1 MRKNRSRVQFECVTL
16 PYYILRAMRIAKS
29 PSWFPRSV
37 YGCNLYSVLQDYCL
51 RAFYAFVV
59 SFPHANGDDR
69 GPQPPGS
76 RGGGGR
82 SNSVMIYLIYINGA
96 ITTVITIT
104 TLLLLYSVKL
114 CTKCTCPI
122 AFALHSARDS
132 SDSGFWRG
140 LSRLVQSPSLPS
152 LPRP

>member
-16 PYYILRAMRIAKS
+16 PYYIIRAMRIAKS

-69 GPQPPGS
+69 GLQPPRS

-82 SNSVMIYLIYINGA
+82 SNSVMINLIYINGA

-122 AFALHSARDS
+122 ALHSARDS